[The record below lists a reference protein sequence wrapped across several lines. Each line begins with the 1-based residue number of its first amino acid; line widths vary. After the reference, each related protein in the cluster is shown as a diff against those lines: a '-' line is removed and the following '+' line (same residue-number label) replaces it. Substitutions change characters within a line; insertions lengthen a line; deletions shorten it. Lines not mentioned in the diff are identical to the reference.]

1 MAVNINE
8 GGEMIKAKL
17 LWPIIGGIC
26 ILGML
31 IASCSSGSTTTTS
44 TSKTTSATSATKTT
58 TSTTAAEKP
67 KYGGTINLLYNGTD
81 FLGFDEGYNAPW
93 FCIQNHLTEDE
104 MLNGDWTQ
112 GPAGGYGSNKWTWTL
127 DGIYNWSSKTGWLC
141 DTWQVLTPYHW
152 TFHVRDGVHFSVD
165 PNNEASKL
173 INGRL
178 ITADDIV
185 YSYNRLCTLQDS
197 YIYQAH
203 PYFTKNLKMTAT
215 DKSNIDLVVP
225 NDADSIYQIAQIVV
239 DWNGT
244 IAKEVIDKWGNMKDW
259 KHAHG
264 SGPYMLTDFVSGSSA
279 TFTKNPNY
287 WDTNPIGPGKGD
299 KLPYA
304 DTVKI
309 FIIGDS
315 STQLSALRTGK
326 IDTMNQI
333 GVDDAKSMEQ
343 TTPQLQKLVIP
354 SALSFNQIF
363 MRTDKTDL
371 PYHLKEVRQ
380 ALLKATDYP
389 TIVNTLYS
397 GKGVYPTFPCP
408 PLPDLKENVLSL
420 KDASAAIQDLY
431 KYDPDKAKAML
442 KEAGYPDGW
451 TANIVCQNNETYV
464 DYLSVIKDQ
473 WSKVGIT
480 LNISQLEFGVYMNRW
495 VARDYDELFYGG
507 MASAGTF
514 RTMVSS
520 QGSGGGYNL
529 SYIVDDR
536 LANGMTDMLTA
547 FNAGDDAKCAQ
558 IHKGLCEIIYEE
570 AYAISTPAQ
579 DSTTF
584 WWPWLKNYSGE
595 TAHGILNGF
604 HYAKYLWIDQDLKKS
619 MGK

>member
-1 MAVNINE
+1 
-8 GGEMIKAKL
+8 MIKTKR
-17 LWPIIGGIC
+17 LWATICSIC

-31 IASCSSGSTTTTS
+31 IASCTSGTTTTS
-44 TSKTTSATSATKTT
+44 TSTTATSKTTSATSSTKT
-58 TSTTAAEKP
+58 TSTTSTTVSAEKP

-81 FLGFDEGYNAPW
+81 ILGFDEGYNAPW
-93 FCIQNHLTEDE
+93 YCVINHLTEDE

-112 GPAGGYGSNKWTWTL
+112 GYAGGYGSYKWTWTL

-152 TFHVRDGVHFSVD
+152 TFHVRDGVHFSLD
-165 PNNEASKL
+165 TNNEASKL
-173 INGRL
+173 VNGRL
-178 ITADDIV
+178 VTADDIV
-185 YSYNRLCTLQDS
+185 YSYNRLCTTKDS

-244 IAKEVIDKWGNMKDW
+244 IAKEVIDKWGDMKDW

-279 TFTKNPNY
+279 TLTKNTNY

-326 IDTMNQI
+326 IDTMNSI
-333 GVDDAKSMEQ
+333 GVDDAKSVQQ
-343 TTPQLQKLVIP
+343 TNPQLEKITIP
-354 SALSFNQIF
+354 SALSTNQIF

-380 ALLKATDYP
+380 ALLKATDYN

-408 PLPDLKENVLSL
+408 PLPDLADNVLLL
-420 KDASAAIQDLY
+420 KDSSAEIQDLY
-431 KYDPDKAKAML
+431 KYDPDKAKTML
-442 KEAGYPDGW
+442 KDSGYPDGW

-480 LNISQLEFGVYMNRW
+480 LNISQLEFGVYQNRW
-495 VARDYDELFYGG
+495 VARDYNELFYGG
-507 MASAGTF
+507 MASPGTF

-536 LANGMTDMLTA
+536 LANGQTEMLDA
-547 FNAGDDAKCAQ
+547 FNNGDDAKVAE

-584 WWPWLKNYSGE
+584 WWPWLKNYHGE

-604 HYAKYLWIDQDLKKS
+604 HYAKYLWVDQDLKKS
-619 MGK
+619 IGK